1 MNRTHLLLAVTT
13 LLALGAGIA
22 GLPRPKDTTHTQAPP
37 AEAPPGV
44 VRPPVTAHQGAL
56 TLEGKLSGASVRT
69 GPSEAY
75 ALFTVRADKLPAQQ
89 RMPVNLAL
97 VIDRS
102 GSMRGQKLTDAR
114 RAARMLVER
123 LEPGDRLAL
132 VHYGSDVR
140 VFPSELMT
148 AEARERMLAFV
159 DAIEDQGAT
168 NLSGGLEAGAEA
180 LRPHVRD
187 FRVSRIILLSDG
199 EPTDGIVDEA
209 SLGRLA
215 ADYQRAG
222 IAVSGLGVGEQFNE
236 RLMRGL
242 AEQGGGFYGYLQD
255 SERLA
260 EILGR
265 ELEQATGTLAREVR
279 LRLRLPEGVTAAE
292 ALGVKSVP
300 ESGALLIPLYD
311 LSGGQEARVVV
322 KLTLALEAPSP
333 ERALVDARLDYNDL
347 VADKPTQLGLE
358 LRAAVTED
366 EALVLAQLDP
376 EVRVAVTR
384 ALGASQMQAAVEAM
398 KQGDRTRALD
408 MLGNVRRL
416 FGSSSSSSALAGEMQ
431 EVEQTEAAYRNAQD
445 ETSVRREALKLHR
458 KSLQSFGQNNSY

>member
-1 MNRTHLLLAVTT
+1 MNRTHLLLALTT
-13 LLALGAGIA
+13 LLALGALAI
-22 GLPRPKDTTHTQAPP
+22 GLPPPPSLQPPP
-37 AEAPPGV
+37 ARTPSGGV
-44 VRPPVTAHQGAL
+44 LPPVTAREGVL
-56 TLEGKLSGASVRT
+56 TLEGKLSGAYVHT
-69 GPSEAY
+69 GPGEAH
-75 ALFTVRADKLPAQQ
+75 ALFTVRANTPPTQR

-102 GSMRGQKLTDAR
+102 GSMRGQKLADAR

-140 VFPSELMT
+140 VYPSEEVT
-148 AEARERMLAFV
+148 PRSRERMISFV
-159 DAIEDQGAT
+159 DSIEDEGAT

-180 LRPHVRD
+180 LRPHVKD
-187 FRVSRIILLSDG
+187 YRVSRIILLSDG
-199 EPTDGIVDEA
+199 EPTEGIVDEA
-209 SLGRLA
+209 HLGRLA
-215 ADYQRAG
+215 ADYQREG

-265 ELEQATGTLAREVR
+265 ELEQATGTLARGVR
-279 LRLRLPEGVTAAE
+279 LRLELPEGVTSAE
-292 ALGVKSVP
+292 ALGVAAVP
-300 ESGALLIPLYD
+300 EAGALSIPLYD
-311 LSGGQEARVVV
+311 LSGGQEVRVVV
-322 KLTLALEAPSP
+322 KLTLALAAPSP
-333 ERALVDARLDYNDL
+333 ERPLVSARLDYNDL
-347 VADKPTQLGLE
+347 VADKPVRMGLE
-358 LRAAVTED
+358 LGAAVTED
-366 EALVLAQLDP
+366 EELVRTHMDP
-376 EVRVAVTR
+376 DVGLAVTR
-384 ALGASQMQAAVEAM
+384 ALGASQMQAAAEAM

-416 FGSSSSSSALAGEMQ
+416 FGASASALAGEMR
-431 EVEQTEAAYRNAQD
+431 EVEQSEAAYRDAQD

>member
-1 MNRTHLLLAVTT
+1 MNRTHLLLALTA
-13 LLALGAGIA
+13 LLALGALA
-22 GLPRPKDTTHTQAPP
+22 VGLPSPHHPLPHPPP
-37 AEAPPGV
+37 AVEAPPGV
-44 VRPPVTAHQGAL
+44 VSPPVTVRQGAL
-56 TLEGKLSGASVRT
+56 SLEGKLSSAYVRT
-69 GPSEAY
+69 GPSEAH
-75 ALFTVRADKLPAQQ
+75 ALFTVRASKLPTPR

-102 GSMRGQKLTDAR
+102 GSMRGQKLADAR

-140 VFPSELMT
+140 VYPSEEVT
-148 AEARERMLAFV
+148 PQARQRMISFV
-159 DAIEDQGAT
+159 GSIEDEGAT

-180 LRPHVRD
+180 LRPYVKD
-187 FRVSRIILLSDG
+187 YRVSRIILLSDG

-209 SLGRLA
+209 ELGRLA
-215 ADYQRAG
+215 ADYQREG

-260 EILGR
+260 EILRR
-265 ELEQATGTLAREVR
+265 ELEQATGTIARGVR
-279 LRLRLPEGVTAAE
+279 LRLELPEGVASAQ
-292 ALGVKSVP
+292 ALGVASVH
-300 ESGALLIPLYD
+300 EGGALFIPLYD
-311 LSGGQEARVVV
+311 LSGGQEVHVVV
-322 KLTLALEAPSP
+322 KLALAMDAPSP
-333 ERALVDARLDYNDL
+333 ARTVVGARLDYTDL
-347 VADKPTQLGLE
+347 VADKPVRLE
-358 LRAAVTED
+358 VDLVAGVTED
-366 EALVLAQLDP
+366 EELVRARMDS
-376 EVRVAVTR
+376 EVRLAVTR

-416 FGSSSSSSALAGEMQ
+416 FGASASALAGEMQ
-431 EVEQTEAAYRNAQD
+431 EVEQTEAAYLNAQD